1 MTININ
7 NYAEL
12 FTALCILAIG
22 VIIATVCETF
32 LLLSNIL
39 KIKERLDNETLHY
52 CPKCDKLQHT
62 KITKI
67 TETRCINSK
76 ENCKTIT
83 LPVAVRVC
91 EKCET
96 EIFDRRLKEEA
107 DFVFNKKFKE
117 RPSTED

>member
-12 FTALCILAIG
+12 FTALCIVAIG
-22 VIIATVCETF
+22 ITVVIVCETF

-62 KITKI
+62 KIIKI

-76 ENCKTIT
+76 ENCRTIT
-83 LPVAVRVC
+83 LPIAVRVC
-91 EKCET
+91 EECKT

-117 RPSTED
+117 RPSTKD